1 MTTSDTFLGQWTIEG
16 DQPPMVWIT
25 REQILNQKAVTELE
39 LRNHPDCE
47 WDHRRSSYWVK
58 RSKPI
63 WTWLQLKGLHDE
75 TLHFPPN

>member
-1 MTTSDTFLGQWTIEG
+1 MMKSDTFLGQWTIPG

-25 REQILNQKAVTELE
+25 RQQILNQNIVTELE
-39 LRNHPDCE
+39 LRRHPDVE
-47 WDHRRSSYWVK
+47 WDHRRSSYWVA

-63 WTWLQLKGLHDE
+63 WTWLQLKGLVDD